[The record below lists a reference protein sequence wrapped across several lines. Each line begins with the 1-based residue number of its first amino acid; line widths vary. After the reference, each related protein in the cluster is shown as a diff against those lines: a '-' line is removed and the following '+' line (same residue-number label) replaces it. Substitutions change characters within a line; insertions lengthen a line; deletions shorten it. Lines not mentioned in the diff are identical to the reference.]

1 MISSLVRFGLAAGLA
16 WVAHLAHATSAAAQ
30 DAAAV
35 DAQVKRLEG
44 FIAGTPQ
51 AGIARALAEGFPD
64 EYATF
69 RARMREIAAVGGN
82 MGPPLGQAFEALQ
95 NTVRQRY
102 SPLSRRVPA
111 AEREKQLAYMLRTF
125 ETVKASSPADC
136 AFVASA
142 GPEEGARFDRF
153 MATDNPIRAMRID
166 GIELRY
172 RMLAAARGNPVE
184 AGELTAADNEAV
196 MRAFQAAG
204 KSLGHDQKTVMAV
217 IERTSP
223 KEPSGAP
230 LCDLGAALFKS
241 LSTLPADVRYR
252 FLSTIV
258 P

>member
-1 MISSLVRFGLAAGLA
+1 MTGSRLRLWLGAIAACA
-16 WVAHLAHATSAAAQ
+16 AHLASIPPAAAQ

-35 DAQVKRLEG
+35 DATVKRLEG

-51 AGIARALAEGFPD
+51 AGIARALEEGFPD
-64 EYATF
+64 EYAAF
-69 RARMREIAAVGGN
+69 RARMREIAAAGGN

-95 NTVRQRY
+95 STVRQRY
-102 SPLSRRVPA
+102 APLSRRVPA
-111 AEREKQLAYMLRTF
+111 ADREKQLAYMLRTF
-125 ETVKASSPADC
+125 ETVKANSPADC

-142 GPEEGARFDRF
+142 GPEEGARFNRF
-153 MATDNPIRAMRID
+153 MATDNPIRTMRLD

-172 RMLAAARGNPVE
+172 RMLAAARGNAVE

-204 KSLGHDQKTVMAV
+204 KALGHDAKTVTAV

-230 LCDLGAALFKS
+230 LCDLGAAMFKS

-258 P
+258 A